1 MFLLQ
6 SLFSNLLGHS
16 LIDHSFNLSINESRY
31 LCVWI
36 MAVVSHMTSQKENEV
51 AGFVGFFTVAFLL
64 FLAPVCGSNPVEPI
78 S

>member
-1 MFLLQ
+1 
-6 SLFSNLLGHS
+6 
-16 LIDHSFNLSINESRY
+16 
-31 LCVWI
+31 